1 MSMKMYAEVGIGN
14 ETFLS
19 TEYEDESGDEYRRNG
34 FRFASVQSIYL
45 RVWIAHRVIILDSKE
60 RFKMKTTSRAA
71 FKLLFGIHS
80 TTE

>member
-1 MSMKMYAEVGIGN
+1 MSMKLYTEVGIGN

-45 RVWIAHRVIILDSKE
+45 RVWIAHRVIIVDSKE
-60 RFKMKTTSRAA
+60 GIKVKTRSRAA
-71 FKLLFGIHS
+71 FKLLFGIVS
-80 TTE
+80 VA

>member
-1 MSMKMYAEVGIGN
+1 MSMKLYTEVGIGN

-45 RVWIAHRVIILDSKE
+45 RVWIAHRVIIVDSKE
-60 RFKMKTTSRAA
+60 GIKVKTRNRAA
-71 FKLLFGIHS
+71 FKLLFGIVS
-80 TTE
+80 VA